1 MEKCIIC
8 NEKKIKFSIEHV
20 IPDSLGGTIKCFQVC
35 ETCNNLLGKKIDA
48 PFTETILQYLFRVKH
63 KIKGKR
69 KTIPQKKMKFSAN
82 GKDYFFDLADNTTKL
97 IPYTISSDK
106 NSRIMLFDEKD
117 SKALESAKIGFEEKA
132 LKEEKTIDIKI
143 FQEVERVDINIK
155 EESSIP
161 LINIYLE
168 FLKVAHEALFLFDD
182 SYKNTEIF
190 FKNQKFLLN
199 SLKENINDSIFE
211 KEYSAIFKFSN
222 VPFKFS
228 DLYFFRTLYFDA
240 FKSYNDIFSFLKEIH
255 IINIDFKD
263 IHLKIGNLSVS
274 FYNFFPEGNS
284 KIIIL
289 QVPNEQSIT
298 LQYSIED
305 FLYFEKSFIIK

>member
-8 NEKKIKFSIEHV
+8 NEKKTKFSIEHV

-48 PFTETILQYLFRVKH
+48 PFTETIPQYLFRIKH
-63 KIKGKR
+63 NIKGKR
-69 KTIPQKKMKFSAN
+69 ETIPQKKIKFSAN
-82 GKDYFFDLADNTTKL
+82 GKNYFFNLADNTTTL
-97 IPYTISSDK
+97 IPYTISSDE

-117 SKALESAKIGFEEKA
+117 NKALEDSKIGFERKA
-132 LKEEKTIDIKI
+132 LKGQKTVSIKI
-143 FQEVERVDINIK
+143 SQETEKVDINIK
-155 EESSIP
+155 EESYIP
-161 LINIYLE
+161 LIKLYLE
-168 FLKVAHEALFLFDD
+168 FLKVAHESLFLVNN
-182 SYKNTEIF
+182 SYKNTETF
-190 FKNQKFLLN
+190 LKNQKFLFS
-199 SLKENINDSIFE
+199 SLKENIEDSIFN
-211 KEYSAIFKFSN
+211 KQYSAVFKCSS

-228 DLYFFRTLYFDA
+228 DLYFFKTLYFNV

-298 LQYSIED
+298 LQYSIEA
-305 FLYFEKSFIIK
+305 FLNFEKSFILK

>member
-106 NSRIMLFDEKD
+106 NSRIRNKW
-117 SKALESAKIGFEEKA
+117 
-132 LKEEKTIDIKI
+132 
-143 FQEVERVDINIK
+143 
-155 EESSIP
+155 
-161 LINIYLE
+161 
-168 FLKVAHEALFLFDD
+168 
-182 SYKNTEIF
+182 KN
-190 FKNQKFLLN
+190 
-199 SLKENINDSIFE
+199 SR
-211 KEYSAIFKFSN
+211 
-222 VPFKFS
+222 
-228 DLYFFRTLYFDA
+228 RTF
-240 FKSYNDIFSFLKEIH
+240 
-255 IINIDFKD
+255 
-263 IHLKIGNLSVS
+263 
-274 FYNFFPEGNS
+274 
-284 KIIIL
+284 
-289 QVPNEQSIT
+289 
-298 LQYSIED
+298 
-305 FLYFEKSFIIK
+305 

>member
-1 MEKCIIC
+1 MRKCIIC
-8 NEKKIKFSIEHV
+8 NEGKEKFSIEHV

-35 ETCNNLLGKKIDA
+35 ETCNNLLGKKLDS
-48 PFTETILQYLFRVKH
+48 PFTETDIQYSFRVKH

-82 GKDYFFDLADNTTKL
+82 GKDWFFNLADNTTKL
-97 IPYTISSDK
+97 IPCTISSDE

-117 SKALESAKIGFEEKA
+117 SKALESVKIGFEEKA

-143 FQEVERVDINIK
+143 SQEVERVDINIK

-182 SYKNTEIF
+182 SYKDTEIF

-211 KEYSAIFKFSN
+211 KEYLAIFKFSN

-228 DLYFFRTLYFDA
+228 DLYFFRTLYFDV

-274 FYNFFPEGNS
+274 FYNFFPKGNS

-298 LQYSIED
+298 LQYPIED
-305 FLYFEKSFIIK
+305 FLYFEKSFILK

>member
-8 NEKKIKFSIEHV
+8 NEKKTKFSIEHV

-48 PFTETILQYLFRVKH
+48 PFTETIPQYLFRIKH
-63 KIKGKR
+63 NIKGKR
-69 KTIPQKKMKFSAN
+69 ETIPQKKIKFSAN
-82 GKDYFFDLADNTTKL
+82 GKNYFFNLADNTTTL
-97 IPYTISSDK
+97 IPYTISSDE

-117 SKALESAKIGFEEKA
+117 NKALEDSKIGFERKA
-132 LKEEKTIDIKI
+132 LKGQKTVSIKI
-143 FQEVERVDINIK
+143 SQETEKVDINIK
-155 EESSIP
+155 EESHIP
-161 LINIYLE
+161 LIKLYLE
-168 FLKVAHEALFLFDD
+168 FLKVAHESLFLVNN
-182 SYKNTEIF
+182 SYKNTETF
-190 FKNQKFLLN
+190 LKNQKFLFS
-199 SLKENINDSIFE
+199 SLKENIEDSIFN
-211 KEYSAIFKFSN
+211 KQYSAVFKCSS

-228 DLYFFRTLYFDA
+228 DLYFFKTLYFNV

-305 FLYFEKSFIIK
+305 FLNFEKSFILK